1 MGFFNPT
8 AQPKF
13 LGSGCQ
19 LPGIIMKQ
27 LLQVSEY
34 SLQIQGPLLFLRN
47 WGHDED

>member
-19 LPGIIMKQ
+19 LPRIISKQ
-27 LLQVSEY
+27 QLQVSEY
-34 SLQIQGPLLFLRN
+34 SLQIQGPLLTPR
-47 WGHDED
+47 H